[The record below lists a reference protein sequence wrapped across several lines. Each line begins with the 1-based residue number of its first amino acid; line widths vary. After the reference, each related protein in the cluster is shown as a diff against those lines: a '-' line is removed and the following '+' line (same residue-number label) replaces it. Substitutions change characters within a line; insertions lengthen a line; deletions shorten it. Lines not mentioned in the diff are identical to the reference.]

1 MISNFICRYY
11 KLLVKLQNLKK
22 LTSVPRHS
30 LVLDIGGGSAPFTLA
45 DVVCEKFIGDDR
57 EREGAFIYD
66 RPLVIGDIE
75 ALPFQDQSFDYV
87 VCSHILEHTTEPD
100 VAIAELMR
108 VGKSGYIEVPSEFFE
123 HISGGSPA
131 HLWTVRRGKDDL
143 LIFTPKTGAL
153 TQSEVARVFRD
164 ELVHKEPLFM
174 AFYWK
179 HHYSIHNIG
188 LYWNKTISCQIMGR
202 HAKGAEEKFDK
213 GTADDLENIAKLQK
227 TPLSHSFTMN
237 PRKWVKKMMRAFHGK
252 NIKSEPPL
260 INIIA
265 CPSCKT
271 PVQQQDNNQLICPKC
286 QHKYPFING
295 IPVLLPK

>member
-123 HISGGSPA
+123 HI
-131 HLWTVRRGKDDL
+131 HLL
-143 LIFTPKTGAL
+143 L
-153 TQSEVARVFRD
+153 
-164 ELVHKEPLFM
+164 
-174 AFYWK
+174 
-179 HHYSIHNIG
+179 SI
-188 LYWNKTISCQIMGR
+188 
-202 HAKGAEEKFDK
+202 
-213 GTADDLENIAKLQK
+213 
-227 TPLSHSFTMN
+227 
-237 PRKWVKKMMRAFHGK
+237 
-252 NIKSEPPL
+252 
-260 INIIA
+260 
-265 CPSCKT
+265 
-271 PVQQQDNNQLICPKC
+271 
-286 QHKYPFING
+286 
-295 IPVLLPK
+295 